1 MNTNNVRLN
10 ITIPKE
16 LIKLVDKI
24 SGPRKRSL
32 FIAEAIR
39 LKVKQERK
47 VELEKKLSEGYRAC
61 KKESLDIASEFEF
74 SDLEGWDDKY

>member
-1 MNTNNVRLN
+1 MDTENVRLN
-10 ITIPKE
+10 ITLPKG
-16 LIKLVDKI
+16 LIQLVDQL

-39 LKVKQERK
+39 FKVEQDRK

-61 KKESLDIASEFEF
+61 KKKSLDIASEFE
-74 SDLEGWDDKY
+74 SADLEGWDDRY